1 MKGRSTIRDVG
12 CGSVPPRQQ
21 SRPARKGNLSL
32 AGFLLASFLAGAALV
47 AGCASTATRNFD
59 VDLSR
64 FKKVY
69 FADDISLFDQKY
81 VPKVATALE
90 QCGLNVTTNREG
102 PDVIVCRLAIDQTS
116 VWNFRVN
123 ISLWEGREALVVA
136 EATNPGFGNWLA
148 RDASVASLLD
158 SAIHQLQKKLRQTK
172 SDDVPVSDKGSSFGG
187 GKRQ

>member
-1 MKGRSTIRDVG
+1 MKGRLTIG
-12 CGSVPPRQQ
+12 GAWCGSVRPSEQA
-21 SRPARKGNLSL
+21 SPARKGNLRL
-32 AGFLLASFLAGAALV
+32 AGFLVASFLTGAALV
-47 AGCASTATRNFD
+47 GGCASTATRNFD

-64 FKKVY
+64 FKGVY

-81 VPKVATALE
+81 VPKVATALA
-90 QCGLNVTTNREG
+90 QCGLNVRTNREG
-102 PDVIVCRLAIDQTS
+102 PDVIVCRLAVDQTS

-158 SAIHQLQKKLRQTK
+158 SAIRQLQGKLRQTK
-172 SDDVPVSDKGSSFGG
+172 RDDLPVPEKAS
-187 GKRQ
+187 